1 MKFFLAVL
9 LLVAVTASTV
19 EEKYLD
25 IENFDDVIL
34 EKFRIGKI
42 FKGIGRGI
50 KNVAKGVGSAFKKL
64 AGHVK
69 KGINWLKQHNLWDPI
84 ISTVNSFG
92 SKIAIGFCSKYL
104 TPMVCEPAVGF
115 IFDKILK

>member
-25 IENFDDVIL
+25 VENFDDVIL
-34 EKFRIGKI
+34 EKFRIGNI

-50 KNVAKGVGSAFKKL
+50 KNFSYYSNILIFI
-64 AGHVK
+64 
-69 KGINWLKQHNLWDPI
+69 INY
-84 ISTVNSFG
+84 F
-92 SKIAIGFCSKYL
+92 
-104 TPMVCEPAVGF
+104 
-115 IFDKILK
+115 